1 MLHLDHLPNSKPGEK
16 TILFLRRHWIGVLKL
31 SFFTALAALAPIVI
45 AWLLGQTMPDLLG
58 SAAGDAAASVFLSI
72 YYLAIVTFF
81 FQEFIDYYLDV
92 WIVTTERVINIEQHG
107 LFNRTA
113 SEMHIVLVQDVTA
126 EVKGP
131 LHTFLDYGHV
141 HIQSAGTTKRFHFKH
156 VAHPEQVRNTILRLA
171 EEDRLRE
178 EAYEHSLH

>member
-1 MLHLDHLPNSKPGEK
+1 MLHLDHLPNSKPGEE
-16 TILFLRRHWIGVLKL
+16 TILFLRRHWVGMLKL
-31 SFFTALAALAPIVI
+31 SSITILAALAPPVLT
-45 AWLLGQTMPDLLG
+45 WLLGQTVPQLLQ

-92 WIVTTERVINIEQHG
+92 WIVTTERIINIEQHG

-113 SEMHIVLVQDVTA
+113 SEMHIALVQDVTA
-126 EVKGP
+126 DVKGP

-141 HIQSAGTTKRFHFKH
+141 YIQTAGQTQRFHFKH
-156 VAHPEQVRNTILRLA
+156 VSHPEQIRNTILHLA
-171 EEDRLRE
+171 EEDRIRE
-178 EAYEHSLH
+178 ERG

>member
-16 TILFLRRHWIGVLKL
+16 TILFLRRHWLGVVKL
-31 SFFTALAALAPIVI
+31 MLFTSIAAVAPIAI
-45 AWLLGQTMPDLLG
+45 TWLLGQTMPNLLG
-58 SAAGDAAASVFLSI
+58 SAAGDAVASIFLSM

-81 FQEFIDYYLDV
+81 FQTFIDYYLDV
-92 WIVTTERVINIEQHG
+92 WIVTTERLINIEQHG

-113 SEMHIVLVQDVTA
+113 SEMHIALVQDVTA
-126 EVKGP
+126 EVRGV

-141 HIQSAGTTKRFHFKH
+141 HIQSAGTKKRFLFKH

-178 EAYEHSLH
+178 EAHEQTFQ